1 MVIHNYLMTILSLIL
16 NSKQVRSAENHKN
29 LKQGKVLQMVIHSYL
44 MMIESLL
51 HCSSLE
57 HFVVIHKN
65 LVRRMGLLMEIQSY
79 SKTIAMLLQHLKQ
92 GNFVENR
99 KSWEQHLQQ
108 MVVQMAIRTSPKRR
122 QQNQE

>member
-1 MVIHNYLMTILSLIL
+1 MVIRKCL
-16 NSKQVRSAENHKN
+16 R
-29 LKQGKVLQMVIHSYL
+29 
-44 MMIESLL
+44 MIVSLL
-51 HCSSLE
+51 QCSPLE

-65 LVRRMGLLMEIQSY
+65 LVRRMGILMEIHSY
-79 SKTIAMLLQHLKQ
+79 SKTIAMLFQNLKQ
-92 GNFVENR
+92 ENFVENR

>member
-1 MVIHNYLMTILSLIL
+1 M
-16 NSKQVRSAENHKN
+16 ENHKSS
-29 LKQGKVLQMVIHSYL
+29 KQGKVLQMVIRNCFG
-44 MMIESLL
+44 MIVSLL
-51 HCSSLE
+51 QCSPLE

-99 KSWEQHLQQ
+99 KSWEQHLQW
-108 MVVQMAIRTSPKRR
+108 MVVQMEIRTSQMTKLL
-122 QQNQE
+122 NQELRMDLQQ

>member
-1 MVIHNYLMTILSLIL
+1 MEH
-16 NSKQVRSAENHKN
+16 QKN
-29 LKQGKVLQMVIHSYL
+29 LKQGKVLQMVIHNYL
-44 MMIESLL
+44 ITIVSLL
-51 HCSSLE
+51 QYSSLE

-99 KSWEQHLQQ
+99 KSWEQHLQR
-108 MVVQMAIRTSPKRR
+108 MVVQMEIRTSQMTKLL
-122 QQNQE
+122 NQELRMDLQQ

>member
-1 MVIHNYLMTILSLIL
+1 MENHKSSKRGKVPQMVIHNYLM
-16 NSKQVRSAENHKN
+16 
-29 LKQGKVLQMVIHSYL
+29 
-44 MMIESLL
+44 MIVSLL
-51 HCSSLE
+51 LCSSLE

-99 KSWEQHLQQ
+99 KNWEQHLQR
-108 MVVQMAIRTSPKRR
+108 MVVQMEIRTSQMRKLL
-122 QQNQE
+122 NQELRMDLQQ